1 MSRPKSN
8 PEAKFYSKDYWDLV
22 FEQLGKNFL
31 FKVSMVNRQ
40 GLNVMPSGM
49 FVKFQNAR

>member
-1 MSRPKSN
+1 MTVKSSIMRPSQQGTC
-8 PEAKFYSKDYWDLV
+8 P
-22 FEQLGKNFL
+22 L